1 MTKRRNSTPYQQTP
15 TSQVRALMRDGWRR
29 CDAEAI
35 DVVRLALTHAG
46 DPKQSR
52 TWAVRAAK
60 ALATE
65 PVMLGAIHRLASEHE
80 TAGAALRLLLA
91 APTDQGLN
99 WPDSSTAPRRLPSS
113 SACSRSTISRTSTT
127 RTTRRGSI
135 EIAVGRKLDRVQSG
149 IDCAAPLYWMQPQ
162 PLSKCMALNA
172 PAPSLWSG
180 PNRDEKPD
188 ASG

>member
-1 MTKRRNSTPYQQTP
+1 
-15 TSQVRALMRDGWRR
+15 MRDGWRR

-91 APTDQGLN
+91 APTDQGLELARFFN
-99 WPDSSTAPRRLPSS
+99 GAAKASVVERLL
-113 SACSRSTISRTSTT
+113 
-127 RTTRRGSI
+127 
-135 EIAVGRKLDRVQSG
+135 EEHYLEDLDDEDYEEG
-149 IDCAAPLYWMQPQ
+149 ID
-162 PLSKCMALNA
+162 
-172 PAPSLWSG
+172 
-180 PNRDEKPD
+180 
-188 ASG
+188 